1 MNIGENIKK
10 IRIEKGLTRTDLAK
24 FLKVSDSTIS
34 RYENNKREPSIDTL
48 GLIADFLGVDILD
61 LLGFSV
67 LRKNIDNIGDKVD
80 NIGDKYH
87 DMVFKDLDDNNI
99 KEFFS
104 NIVLDILMLSNLNP
118 NISYNSKDF
127 SSAEVEEIIS
137 FIFNAYQLKVNEILE
152 RHNKENS

>member
-67 LRKNIDNIGDKVD
+67 LRKNID